1 MANSAPRAQL
11 AENRSRSGI
20 RPKRR
25 QVGRACDACRLR
37 RIKCDDASPCA
48 NCRGRGQQ
56 CSNTEATR
64 TSTLSQAHEEID
76 RLRLKV
82 LDLERELQR
91 HRGAHTNP
99 ETPFSLHSQQVVANV
114 EATATSN
121 IEVHFVTPKN
131 KPWDG
136 ALLRPARSP
145 HVAWFGPSSLYFFI
159 HRLGVF
165 LSTDVEHA
173 QPDHMLLRSTSGS
186 AVPAQSRTTSEDAS
200 HLLRPLFNGNKPGV
214 YLNPI
219 QEEYFVNLF
228 WQSYHTSLYA
238 IVDEAEFKKEYQA
251 LYLDVPHGYTRKPSA
266 LVDIVVAMCMQYM
279 ASSLPSSHQGNIVE
293 GNDATTAGRWHYRRA
308 QTLLAGEMESPT
320 ISTLQCHLL
329 SAVYVCGASFH
340 NMADSICGQAVRIAY
355 MLGLHIDPPLD
366 TPEKELQVRR
376 RLWWAVYVLD
386 SKVGMKLG
394 RPFLLHGSFFMPPF
408 PDDQLGASMLSGST
422 FAPISGDAT
431 WLSFSLHH
439 LKLFKTM
446 RDAHTTL
453 YSHDVGLGQHKTI
466 WDDPTSLAKVAESLE
481 PHTVMIERWVQNLP
495 GALKNSRVNN
505 GRILSTDGSALV
517 IEQYAP
523 LWLQRQRLLLEMEYH
538 HMSVNLYRPFISFK
552 RVPAVGSLLET
563 VAVESINHAIELSKI
578 TQQALSSTAILD
590 GWHEA
595 FQWQWNSA
603 ITLAGF
609 ILANPRHSAVVSA
622 RSAMDLALSVFST
635 FGQSFELAKNA
646 ETVVR
651 MLCTKIDGLISASS
665 QHYGQKEP
673 AELSTLRIGQEVEV
687 ANDFASELTHTST
700 SPELLTQFPE
710 FDFTEMAVG
719 VDFWANID
727 MLGVGDIN
735 TFGESSL
742 F

>member
-1 MANSAPRAQL
+1 
-11 AENRSRSGI
+11 

-37 RIKCDDASPCA
+37 RIKCDDASPCT

-56 CSNTEATR
+56 CSNSDASR

-76 RLRLKV
+76 RLRLRV

-91 HRGAHTNP
+91 QREAHITSESP
-99 ETPFSLHSQQVVANV
+99 PSIHSQQVVATV
-114 EATATSN
+114 EAPAAMN
-121 IEVHFVTPKN
+121 IEGHFVTPNN

-173 QPDHMLLRSTSGS
+173 QPDHMLLRSTGGNN
-186 AVPAQSRTTSEDAS
+186 VLAQAKTTSEDAS
-200 HLLRPLFNGNKPGV
+200 HLLRPLVNGNKSGV
-214 YLNPI
+214 FLNPI

-238 IVDEAEFKKEYQA
+238 IIDEAEFKKEYQA
-251 LYLDVPHGYTRKPSA
+251 LYLDVPVGYTRKSSA
-266 LVDIVVAMCMQYM
+266 LVDIVVAMCMQYR

-293 GNDATTAGRWHYRRA
+293 ENDATTAGRWHYRRA

-340 NMADSICGQAVRIAY
+340 NMADSICGQAVRTAY
-355 MLGLHIDPPLD
+355 MLGLHIDPPLVS
-366 TPEKELQVRR
+366 TEKERQVRR

-394 RPFLLHGSFFMPPF
+394 RPFLLHGSFSMPPF
-408 PDDQLGASMLSGST
+408 PDDQLGASVLSGST

-446 RDAHTTL
+446 RDAHTAL
-453 YSHDVGLGQHKTI
+453 YSHDFGLGQHKTI
-466 WDDPTSLAKVAESLE
+466 WDDPTSLAKVAESLG
-481 PHTVMIERWVQNLP
+481 PHIQAIEKWVQNLP
-495 GALKNSRVNN
+495 GALKTSRETDGCV
-505 GRILSTDGSALV
+505 LSTDGTALV

-552 RVPAVGSLLET
+552 RVPVAGSLVERL
-563 VAVESINHAIELSKI
+563 AVESINHAIELSKI
-578 TQQALSSTAILD
+578 TQQALSSTAILN

-609 ILANPRHSAVVSA
+609 ILANPCHASVEPA
-622 RSAMDLALSVFST
+622 RSAMGLALSVFRT
-635 FGQSFELAKNA
+635 FGQSFELATNA

-651 MLCTKIDGLISASS
+651 MLCTKID
-665 QHYGQKEP
+665 
-673 AELSTLRIGQEVEV
+673 
-687 ANDFASELTHTST
+687 
-700 SPELLTQFPE
+700 
-710 FDFTEMAVG
+710 
-719 VDFWANID
+719 
-727 MLGVGDIN
+727 
-735 TFGESSL
+735 
-742 F
+742 